1 MRPRRALEVSSVNH
15 VYMSSNRDSVVGV
28 LHIDGLR

>member
-1 MRPRRALEVSSVNH
+1 MPPRRALEVSSVNH

-28 LHIDGLR
+28 LHIDGVR